1 MTRELSKF
9 AIHVSWRESGFS
21 GTRGETT
28 WRGRMK
34 RLEELGF
41 IMSKPG
47 LIGDFQFVLLMNPF
61 HAIEK
66 LYVGQ
71 SKDIY
76 YNALLSRMA
85 QVGADDLDL

>member
-1 MTRELSKF
+1 
-9 AIHVSWRESGFS
+9 
-21 GTRGETT
+21 
-28 WRGRMK
+28 
-34 RLEELGF
+34 
-41 IMSKPG
+41 MSKPG